1 MFEKVNPSHPDKV
14 ADRIAGAIVDLC
26 YTKSR
31 NRWSNDAK
39 LDLST
44 AEGRQRWA
52 QANPKVACEVLIG
65 HGECNIQVE
74 TSEQITWEECHYI
87 VRRIAGDGIVDY
99 SLIVPQD
106 IHLAANQQHGVRCG
120 DNGIFRGVPPT
131 HEQKLLTAIAA
142 SIYDRHPFDG
152 KYIIN
157 RHHPEPTKSLL
168 PDNLQEEYDYIREKH
183 KEILEGKRAIDAV
196 ALEQNRKFNEEEF
209 KAWSRMTKIDKSL
222 EKRNEA
228 LKKIAIEE
236 AQKRWEYSVTICQS
250 HLSREQ
256 EPELREH
263 LKNAYGIHLP
273 IINPLGEWTG
283 GPNTDSGATN
293 RKLGSDMGDGVSGGG
308 INGKDLSKGDVSINI
323 VCYLKAVQSGQTVT
337 ACCSIGDEQVTF
349 QYASGKTETETFADV
364 VEMARLYILTDCNG
378 SFEEF
383 AKWGLIRPIASE

>member
-31 NRWSNDAK
+31 NRWSNESSAK

-74 TSEQITWEECHYI
+74 TSEQISAEDIGAI
-87 VRRIAGDGIVDY
+87 VSRIAGEGIETRA
-99 SLIVPQD
+99 LIVPQD
-106 IHLAANQQHGVRCG
+106 PILAHNQDNAMRVA

-142 SIYDRHPFDG
+142 SIYERHPFDG
-152 KYIIN
+152 KYIIQGKG
-157 RHHPEPTKSLL
+157 RLAAPEF
-168 PDNLQEEYDYIREKH
+168 D
-183 KEILEGKRAIDAV
+183 
-196 ALEQNRKFNEEEF
+196 
-209 KAWSRMTKIDKSL
+209 
-222 EKRNEA
+222 
-228 LKKIAIEE
+228 
-236 AQKRWEYSVTICQS
+236 VTICQS

-293 RKLGSDMGDGVSGGG
+293 RKLGSDMGDGVTGGG
-308 INGKDLSKGDVSINI
+308 LHGKDLSKADVSVNI
-323 VCYLKAVQSGQTVT
+323 WCYLESIRTGHEVT
-337 ACCSIGDEQVTF
+337 ASCSIGDETVKVWSSESNAESHSSIAESRQSSPIGNGIP
-349 QYASGKTETETFADV
+349 YKDI
-364 VEMARLYILTDCNG
+364 VEQARLYIHTIG
-378 SFEEF
+378 GFEKF
-383 AKWGLIRPIASE
+383 AEWGLIRAKE

>member
-31 NRWSNDAK
+31 NRWSNDGK

-74 TSEQITWEECHYI
+74 TSERISAEDIGAI
-87 VRRIAGDGIVDY
+87 VSRIAGEGFETRA
-99 SLIVPQD
+99 LIVPQD

-152 KYIIN
+152 KYIIQGKG
-157 RHHPEPTKSLL
+157 RLAAPEF
-168 PDNLQEEYDYIREKH
+168 D
-183 KEILEGKRAIDAV
+183 
-196 ALEQNRKFNEEEF
+196 
-209 KAWSRMTKIDKSL
+209 
-222 EKRNEA
+222 
-228 LKKIAIEE
+228 
-236 AQKRWEYSVTICQS
+236 VTICQS

-293 RKLGSDMGDGVSGGG
+293 RKLGSDMGDGVTGGG
-308 INGKDLSKGDVSINI
+308 LHGKDLSKADVSVNI
-323 VCYLKAVQSGQTVT
+323 WCYLESIRTGHEVT
-337 ACCSIGDEQVTF
+337 ASCSIGDETVNGIP
-349 QYASGKTETETFADV
+349 YKDI
-364 VEMARLYILTDCNG
+364 VEQARLYIHTIG
-378 SFEEF
+378 GFEKF
-383 AKWGLIRPIASE
+383 AEWGLVRPLAQV

>member
-26 YTKSR
+26 YAKSE
-31 NRWSNDAK
+31 NRWSNESSAK

-74 TSEQITWEECHYI
+74 TSERISAEDIEAI
-87 VRRIAGDGIVDY
+87 VSRIAGDGIETRA
-99 SLIVPQD
+99 LIVPQD
-106 IHLAANQQHGVRCG
+106 IHLAANQQHGVKCG

-142 SIYDRHPFDG
+142 SIYDKHPFDG
-152 KYIIN
+152 KYIIQGKG
-157 RHHPEPTKSLL
+157 RLAAPEF
-168 PDNLQEEYDYIREKH
+168 D
-183 KEILEGKRAIDAV
+183 
-196 ALEQNRKFNEEEF
+196 
-209 KAWSRMTKIDKSL
+209 
-222 EKRNEA
+222 
-228 LKKIAIEE
+228 
-236 AQKRWEYSVTICQS
+236 VTICQS

-273 IINPLGEWTG
+273 TINPLGEWTG

-293 RKLGSDMGDGVSGGG
+293 RKLGSDMGEGVTGGG
-308 INGKDLSKGDVSINI
+308 LHGKDLSKADVSVNI
-323 VCYLKAVQSGQTVT
+323 WCYLESIRTGHEVT
-337 ACCSIGDEQVTF
+337 ACCSIGDESVGGVP
-349 QYASGKTETETFADV
+349 YAEI
-364 VEMARLYILTDCNG
+364 VEQARLYIHLLG
-378 SFEEF
+378 GFEKF
-383 AKWGLIRPIASE
+383 AMWGLIRPKDE